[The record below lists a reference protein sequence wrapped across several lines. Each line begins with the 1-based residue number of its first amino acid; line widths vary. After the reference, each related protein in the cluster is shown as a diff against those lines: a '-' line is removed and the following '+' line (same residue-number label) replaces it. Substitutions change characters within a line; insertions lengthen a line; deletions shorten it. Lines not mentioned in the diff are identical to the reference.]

1 VESDVAES
9 IFERVSR
16 LLSGKLED
24 SVDRLEQAGG
34 AAVMREAIR
43 EVDRAID
50 QLRSDHEGVV
60 TRRLQA
66 ARQRKM
72 LAEHVHKL
80 TEKAKFAVSEG
91 RDDLAEAAL
100 SRQIDFEQQSAQCSQ
115 VEAAAREEE
124 QRLEN
129 SITALR
135 TRKTQMD
142 DALSA
147 FLASQKLAQTGG
159 DGPTHAPRNV
169 EHQVSRSEQAFSR
182 AMAGAGGL
190 GPTRTDAETISRVA
204 EIDGLQRSAVIAAR
218 IAKLK
223 QTVESG

>member
-1 VESDVAES
+1 MAES

-91 RDDLAEAAL
+91 RDDLAE
-100 SRQIDFEQQSAQCSQ
+100 FEQQSAQCSQ

-223 QTVESG
+223 Q